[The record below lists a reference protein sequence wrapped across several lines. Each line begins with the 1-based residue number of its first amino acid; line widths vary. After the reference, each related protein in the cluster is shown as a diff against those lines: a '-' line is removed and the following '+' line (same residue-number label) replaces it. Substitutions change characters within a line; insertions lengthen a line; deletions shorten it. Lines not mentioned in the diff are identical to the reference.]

1 MNDKYSNEPFKKGLE
16 EVKEFRIEQ
25 LERLIPELVERVE
38 KKSGRRLL
46 IAYLVISAVSAFLL
60 WKIDGDMLFSLFFSL
75 IIGVVVMIITYIIGS
90 LTFFKNIEERM
101 IIEKLI
107 TELNVLN
114 GQHEDLSTEIHKI
127 RGSFYID

>member
-1 MNDKYSNEPFKKGLE
+1 MNDKYSDEPFKKSLE
-16 EVKEFRIEQ
+16 ELKEFRVEH
-25 LERLIPELVERVE
+25 LEKLIPELVERVE

-60 WKIDGDMLFSLFFSL
+60 WKIDGDILFSLFFSL

-90 LTFFKNIEERM
+90 LTFFKNIEDRM

-127 RGSFYID
+127 RDSFLG